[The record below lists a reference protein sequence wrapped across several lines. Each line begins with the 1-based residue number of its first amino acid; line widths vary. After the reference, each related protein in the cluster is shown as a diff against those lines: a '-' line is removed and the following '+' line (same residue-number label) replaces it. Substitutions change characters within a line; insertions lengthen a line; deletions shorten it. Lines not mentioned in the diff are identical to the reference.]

1 MDPVNVADMAAPN
14 PHMHR
19 LSQLSTST
27 MDDDFISDL
36 HRLSISGFD
45 SPSSNV
51 SEYDAFIIED
61 SYSKKTESKDLSSDL
76 WTDQEDHYNSQD
88 GEGDF
93 LNSSIEQAPVQSPIA
108 NSADSS
114 RGKVDRSF
122 RDVEQL
128 VVNQSPEVV
137 NPIPSSLQSQYS
149 FTFDREQLDG
159 PRGIIQRA
167 ISDEEKKAKISML
180 LSRAASNG
188 DLNRI
193 TEILDNFR
201 DWVDINTHEEDGSTP
216 LIYAA
221 CFGQTAAV
229 RMLLDAGALADERDK
244 FGWTAL
250 VWATNN
256 KHEAIVRLL
265 LDHGASPTVQ
275 TTKGRTVA
283 DFLRHDPNDTT
294 RIAQIF
300 QEPFMRSSFAER
312 SFIRANSS
320 TLGPLQF
327 HQELM
332 TESDRQNQLNTDS
345 SQNPTSNNTLR
356 NDGSLLDQLQVE
368 EEEEEEE
375 EEEGDSEFDWNRCKY
390 DQMFV
395 FSSKDIPRIIK
406 TVITTKDHVRSG
418 PHKPIPAY
426 VIFLAARF
434 AHNFGTPEL
443 LEELIDAV
451 VAAIQSV
458 TKNKPDDMGLIAYWI
473 SNTSTLAHFLRK
485 DAGLSPTSETYQG
498 KFESL
503 VLSMVKLIVL
513 DAERRIE
520 QIIETAMLEHDTITG
535 LDEVRFQSDWAFSFW
550 KGRAGKNNRK
560 NRRASAPPTLPEQL
574 LLPGSLS
581 RLSLQVQRP
590 ISPRQIIISPRTVT
604 TMLSSV
610 LYVMQTNDVH
620 PQIIHYVIAQ
630 LLYYI
635 SSEVFNRMMNN
646 RKFLCRSKALQVRLN
661 ISILEDWLRNNK
673 LPSRLANQIA
683 PLVQLLQLLQV
694 LSQQNDLTMWI
705 ETRKKVELLNSV
717 HIEHVVS
724 LYRYEVNEQRLPAEV
739 TKYVMQVAADTA
751 KVKRQSM
758 EKKTEFNPVSEPET
772 PSRRNSSQGSSVR
785 GSSEFEA
792 DEEDEMDETITV
804 DSRSGASAQASI
816 KQTVVTDEED
826 VTPSS
831 MTKNSKSW
839 IHFVMPINLAARDG
853 GVERMF
859 FPEIP
864 EEIMTLL
871 DST

>member
-1 MDPVNVADMAAPN
+1 MEPVNVADMAAPN
-14 PHMHR
+14 LHMHR

-36 HRLSISGFD
+36 HRRSISGFD

-51 SEYDAFIIED
+51 SEYDASINED
-61 SYSKKTESKDLSSDL
+61 PCSKRTESKDPSSDL
-76 WTDQEDHYNSQD
+76 WIDKEDHYSSQD
-88 GEGDF
+88 GERDP
-93 LNSSIEQAPVQSPIA
+93 LNSSIEQASVQSPIA
-108 NSADSS
+108 NSTDSS
-114 RGKVDRSF
+114 RKVDRPF

-128 VVNQSPEVV
+128 VVSQSLEVI
-137 NPIPSSLQSQYS
+137 NSIPSSLQSQYS

-180 LSRAASNG
+180 FSRAASNG

-221 CFGQTAAV
+221 CFGQIAAV

-265 LDHGASPTVQ
+265 LDHGASPTVR
-275 TTKGRTVA
+275 TAKGRTVV

-294 RIAQIF
+294 KIAKIF
-300 QEPFMRSSFAER
+300 QEPSIRSSFAES
-312 SFIRANSS
+312 SFIRANSL
-320 TLGPLQF
+320 TLDPIQS
-327 HQELM
+327 HQELT
-332 TESDRQNQLNTDS
+332 TESDRQHQLSMDS
-345 SQNPTSNNTLR
+345 SQSPTPNNTLG

-368 EEEEEEE
+368 EEEDEE
-375 EEEGDSEFDWNRCKY
+375 EEEGDIEFDWNRCKY

-395 FSSKDIPRIIK
+395 FSSKDIPHIIK
-406 TVITTKDHVRSG
+406 AVITTKEHVRSG

-443 LEELIDAV
+443 LEELINAA
-451 VAAIQSV
+451 VAAIQSI
-458 TKNKPDDMGLIAYWI
+458 TKNKPDDVGQIAYWI
-473 SNTSTLAHFLRK
+473 SNTCALAHFLHK
-485 DAGLSPTSETYQG
+485 DAGLSPTSETYRG
-498 KFESL
+498 RFESL

-513 DAERRIE
+513 DVERRIK
-520 QIIETAMLEHDTITG
+520 QIVETAMLEHDTITG

-550 KGRAGKNNRK
+550 KGRTGKNNRK
-560 NRRASAPPTLPEQL
+560 NRRASAPPTPPEQL

-604 TMLSSV
+604 TTLSSV
-610 LYVMQTNDVH
+610 LSVMQTNDVH

-635 SSEVFNRMMNN
+635 SSEIFNRMMNN

-758 EKKTEFNPVSEPET
+758 EKKPEFNSVSEPEI
-772 PSRRNSSQGSSVR
+772 PSRRNSSQRSSVR
-785 GSSEFEA
+785 GSSEFE
-792 DEEDEMDETITV
+792 EEDEVDETVTV
-804 DSRSGASAQASI
+804 DSGSGASTQVLI

-831 MTKNSKSW
+831 MTRNSNNW